1 MPEWEKK
8 HKSKDFWINVI
19 YASLQSLLKFI
30 QYLLNSQ
37 LISESSWKSS
47 QVTGACSNKI
57 AQYGNVVVI
66 ALVIFGD
73 DERSDIATYFA
84 NYVKENTHSV
94 LKLCFSLWF
103 FFSPIV
109 PQINFKKKKKRKAQW
124 KLFNK
129 GSSMWCSLQAQIWA
143 LLESQWLWAV
153 NCMVI
158 NISAFKS
165 EEWGT

>member
-1 MPEWEKK
+1 M
-8 HKSKDFWINVI
+8 I

-84 NYVKENTHSV
+84 NYVKGNIHSV
-94 LKLCFSLWF
+94 LKLCFSLCF
-103 FFSPIV
+103 FFFFFPIV
-109 PQINFKKKKKRKAQW
+109 AQINIKRKKKAQW

>member
-1 MPEWEKK
+1 MQININDRYLTTFFFFLQGEEHMPEWKK
-8 HKSKDFWINVI
+8 KNTSKDFWINVI
-19 YASLQSLLKFI
+19 YESLQSLLKFI

-84 NYVKENTHSV
+84 NYVKGNTHSV
-94 LKLCFSLWF
+94 LKLCFSLCFFFFF
-103 FFSPIV
+103 FFSH
-109 PQINFKKKKKRKAQW
+109 
-124 KLFNK
+124 
-129 GSSMWCSLQAQIWA
+129 C
-143 LLESQWLWAV
+143 
-153 NCMVI
+153 
-158 NISAFKS
+158 
-165 EEWGT
+165 GTN